1 MYKTWIIAAESSQ
14 ARFFSVP
21 SKNEPLQELPEMLN
35 PAGKIHESELT
46 TDLPGRT
53 VTSGPTGNKHAMEPH
68 NSPKEQATIGFAKQ
82 IAEKVEAARVQGELE
97 QLILISPPKFLGL
110 LRDNLSDQAKKMV
123 IQSLDKNL
131 VSQNEAEIRKQL
143 F

>member
-1 MYKTWIIAAESSQ
+1 MYKTWIIAAESSH

-21 SKNEPLQELPEMLN
+21 SKKEPLQELPDMLN
-35 PAGKIHESELT
+35 PAGKTHESELT
-46 TDLPGRT
+46 SDLPGRT
-53 VTSGPTGNKHAMEPH
+53 VTGGPSGIKHAMETH
-68 NSPKEQATIGFAKQ
+68 NNPKEQATIGFAKQ
-82 IAEKVEAARVQGELE
+82 IADKIDTARARGELE
-97 QLILISPPKFLGL
+97 QIILVSPPKFLGL

-131 VSQNEAEIRKQL
+131 VNQNEADIRKHL